1 MPPET
6 KSESPSFLQA
16 LGSLLGGGPKVVR
29 TGFSTYGKLPIYK
42 DFLRHGLAAKEAQA
56 FRHWLDRGFSRH
68 WEANDACREH
78 PIEPHAFS
86 LRFEGL
92 ARRVVGCLWGSHDQG
107 ELRRFPFTLFV
118 SVPVGGSVGDLAAVE
133 TLGKVA
139 EEARELRR
147 AARDAGDVQGFYSR
161 VRESSLTLRVDRDA
175 AVRERLT
182 EALRGT
188 TVGDFATSLYGDE
201 AVTAWPALLG
211 WLAQRRA
218 AARRREPGAPPLA
231 CRLPV
236 SRLLPA
242 LRQGEL
248 WAALLQGPGSK
259 GKAPLNILIPWGNEP
274 AGGIVVL
281 ERDLRPDDVQALH
294 PDPPGYDLLEDLRT
308 RVPAGKTEPPAAMH
322 LGEEP
327 LSSLLRPGSFGEDN

>member
-1 MPPET
+1 MASKPDG
-6 KSESPSFLQA
+6 ESPSFLQA

-29 TGFSTYGKLPIYK
+29 SGFSTYGKLPLYK

-68 WEANDACREH
+68 WEANDACRDH

-118 SVPVGGSVGDLAAVE
+118 SVPVGGSIGDLAALD

-139 EEARELRR
+139 EEARTLRGI
-147 AARDAGDVQGFYSR
+147 AREAGDAQGFYHR
-161 VRESSLTLRVDRDA
+161 VREASLTLRIERDA
-175 AVRERLT
+175 AVRERLAQAVREVT
-182 EALRGT
+182 ARA
-188 TVGDFATSLYGDE
+188 FAESLYGAE
-201 AVTAWPALLG
+201 AATLWPALLV
-211 WLAQRRA
+211 WLTQRRA
-218 AARRREPGAPPLA
+218 AARSREPGAPPLA

-236 SRLLPA
+236 SRLFPV
-242 LRQGEL
+242 LRQAEL
-248 WAALLQGPGSK
+248 WAALLQGTGAK
-259 GKAPLNILIPWGNEP
+259 GKAPLNVLLPWGNEP
-274 AGGIVVL
+274 AGGIVIL

-294 PDPPGYDLLEDLRT
+294 PDPPGYDLLEDLRK
-308 RVPAGKTEPPAAMH
+308 RVPTGKTAPAAME

-327 LSSLLRPGSFGEDN
+327 LSALLLPGALGV

>member
-1 MPPET
+1 MPPRPE
-6 KSESPSFLQA
+6 SASPSFLQA

-29 TGFSTYGKLPIYK
+29 TGFSAYGKLPIYK

-56 FRHWLDRGFSRH
+56 FRQWLDRGYSRH
-68 WEANDACREH
+68 WEANDACRDH

-118 SVPVGGSVGDLAAVE
+118 SVPVGGSIGDLAVVE
-133 TLGKVA
+133 ALGKVA

-147 AARDAGDVQGFYSR
+147 AARDAGDVQGFYSH
-161 VRESSLTLRVDRDA
+161 VREASLTLQIDRDA
-175 AVRERLT
+175 AVRERLA
-182 EALRGT
+182 EALREV
-188 TVGDFATSLYGDE
+188 TVRDFAASLYGAE
-201 AVTAWPALLG
+201 AAAAWPALLG
-211 WLAQRRA
+211 WLAERRA
-218 AARRREPGAPPLA
+218 AARKREPGALPLA

-242 LRQGEL
+242 LHQAEL
-248 WAALLQGPGSK
+248 WAALLQGTGGS
-259 GKAPLNILIPWGNEP
+259 GKAPLNTLIPWGTDP
-274 AGGIVVL
+274 AGGIVIL

-308 RVPAGKTEPPAAMH
+308 RVPAGKTAPSPMH
-322 LGEEP
+322 LGDEP
-327 LSSLLRPGSFGEDN
+327 LSALLLPGAFGD

>member
-1 MPPET
+1 MASKPDG
-6 KSESPSFLQA
+6 ESPSFLQA

-29 TGFSTYGKLPIYK
+29 SGFSTYGKLPLYK

-68 WEANDACREH
+68 WEANDACRDH

-118 SVPVGGSVGDLAAVE
+118 SVPVGGSIGELAALD

-139 EEARELRR
+139 EEARTLRGI
-147 AARDAGDVQGFYSR
+147 AREAGDVQGFYHR
-161 VRESSLTLRVDRDA
+161 VRESSLILRIERDA
-175 AVRERLT
+175 TVRERL
-182 EALRGT
+182 AQNLREI
-188 TVGDFATSLYGDE
+188 TVRDFATSLYAAE
-201 AVTAWPALLG
+201 AATAWPALLS
-211 WLAQRRA
+211 WLTERRA
-218 AARRREPGAPPLA
+218 AARGRDPAVPPLA

-236 SRLLPA
+236 SRLLPVP
-242 LRQGEL
+242 RQAAL
-248 WAALLQGPGSK
+248 WAALLQGSGAK
-259 GKAPLNILIPWGNEP
+259 GKAPLNVLLPWGNEP
-274 AGGIVVL
+274 AGGIVIL

-294 PDPPGYDLLEDLRT
+294 PDPPGYDLLEDLRK
-308 RVPAGKTEPPAAMH
+308 RVPTGKTVPAAME

-327 LSSLLRPGSFGEDN
+327 LSALLLPGALGD

>member
-1 MPPET
+1 MPPKPE
-6 KSESPSFLQA
+6 SESPSFLQA

-42 DFLRHGLAAKEAQA
+42 DFLRHGLAAREAQA

-68 WEANDACREH
+68 WETNDACREH

-107 ELRRFPFTLFV
+107 ELRRFPFTLFL

-133 TLGKVA
+133 ALGKVA
-139 EEARELRR
+139 EEARDLRR
-147 AARDAGDVQGFYSR
+147 AARDTGDVQGFYGR
-161 VRESSLTLRVDRDA
+161 VRESSLTLRIDRDA
-175 AVRERLT
+175 AVRERLAET
-182 EALRGT
+182 LRE
-188 TVGDFATSLYGDE
+188 VPVRAFAESLYGAE
-201 AVTAWPALLG
+201 APSAWPALLG
-211 WLAQRRA
+211 WLTQRRA

-242 LRQGEL
+242 LRQAEL
-248 WAALLQGPGSK
+248 WAALLQGTGAK
-259 GKAPLNILIPWGNEP
+259 GKAPLNTLIPWGTDS
-274 AGGIVVL
+274 AGGIVIL

-308 RVPAGKTEPPAAMH
+308 RVPAGKTAPAAMH

-327 LSSLLRPGSFGEDN
+327 LSALLLPGALGD